1 MVKFSYT
8 VKDINGKTKTDIAD
22 AFEQA
27 TLVDRLQKQGYF
39 IVSIQE
45 LRDRAAAP
53 KDTAAAS
60 AGKKFSHNNIKLDD
74 LLIFS
79 RQLATML
86 ESGVTLLRSLDVIV
100 SQVESRDLH
109 KVLSQVKTDVV
120 QGAPLSASLQKHPKI
135 FNQFWVSLVEVG
147 EASGTMP
154 VVLAKLAFYLE
165 QQSVFNA
172 KVTSA
177 LIYPVILFVVCMGAI
192 SFFALF
198 VGPRFQ
204 TIFHSMH
211 AELPFITMAL
221 LATFDF
227 IKRNILFFF
236 LAGGAIFFALRKY
249 TETYI
254 GRLQFE
260 KFLFKVPIMGSV
272 FKLIIVERFASQM
285 SILVDSGVPIL
296 YALDISQKLVDNN
309 VCALVIEDIKEGVKQ
324 GKLIVEPMQKSGFF
338 PVLAVQMIMVG
349 EETGELSKM
358 LKHVAHYYQRSVET
372 TMDRLGTMIEPF
384 MIIFM
389 GAIIGVILVAMFL
402 PLFDISKLGGG

>member
-1 MVKFSYT
+1 MSKFSYT

-22 AFEQA
+22 AFDQA
-27 TLVDRLQKQGYF
+27 TLVDRLQKQGFF
-39 IVSIQE
+39 IITIQE
-45 LRDRAAAP
+45 L
-53 KDTAAAS
+53 KDTRAGTKEGSAS
-60 AGKKFSHNNIKLDD
+60 PAVHRFTHSNIKLDD

-86 ESGVTLLRSLDVIV
+86 ESGVTLLRSLSVIV
-100 SQVESRDLH
+100 SQVESREFH
-109 KVLSQVKTDVV
+109 RVLNEVKSDVE
-120 QGAPLSASLQKHPKI
+120 QGSPLSASLQKHSKI
-135 FNQFWVSLVEVG
+135 FNQFWVSLIEVG

-154 VVLAKLAFYLE
+154 VVLDKLAFYLE
-165 QQSVFNA
+165 QQSSFNA

-177 LIYPVILFVVCMGAI
+177 LIYPAILFFVCMGAI

-198 VGPRFQ
+198 VGPRFE

-211 AELPFITMAL
+211 AELPFITRAL
-221 LATFDF
+221 LGTFNF
-227 IKRNILFFF
+227 IKRNILFFIF
-236 LAGGAIFFALRKY
+236 IAGITFIILKKY
-249 TETYI
+249 TETYM

-260 KFLFKVPIMGSV
+260 KVLFKMPVMGPV

-285 SILVDSGVPIL
+285 SILIDSGVPIL

-324 GKLIVEPMQKSGFF
+324 GKLLVEPMQKSEFF
-338 PVLAVQMIMVG
+338 PVLAIQMIMVG

-358 LKHVAHYYQRSVET
+358 LKHVANYYQKNVET
-372 TMDRLGTMIEPF
+372 TMDRLGTLIEPF

-389 GAIIGVILVAMFL
+389 GVIIGVILVAMFL
-402 PLFDISKLGGG
+402 PLFDVSKLGGG